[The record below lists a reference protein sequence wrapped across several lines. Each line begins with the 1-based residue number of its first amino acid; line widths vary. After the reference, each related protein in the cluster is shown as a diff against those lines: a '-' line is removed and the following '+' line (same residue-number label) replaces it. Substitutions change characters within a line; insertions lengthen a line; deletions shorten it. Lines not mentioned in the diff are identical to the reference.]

1 MLYKQHTKVRYAK
14 LRNVILDIP
23 AVLQSSTSLE
33 QPYSLLPISGGAVSM
48 LLVAPTA

>member
-1 MLYKQHTKVRYAK
+1 MLYEQHAKVRFAK

-33 QPYSLLPISGGAVSM
+33 QPYSLLPISGGAVRR